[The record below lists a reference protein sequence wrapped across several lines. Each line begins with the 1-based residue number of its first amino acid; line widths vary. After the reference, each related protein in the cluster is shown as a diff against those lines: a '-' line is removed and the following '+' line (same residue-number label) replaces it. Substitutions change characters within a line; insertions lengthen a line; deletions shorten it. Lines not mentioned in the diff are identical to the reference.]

1 MPLISIG
8 ALTLASKE
16 MRDVIILYVQS
27 PEGSRRV
34 IPVVQNI
41 PEHSDLDSEEYKYES
56 KRCHDH
62 YKQLGKFF
70 LKIYFEFYNLC
81 KGLKD

>member
-1 MPLISIG
+1 
-8 ALTLASKE
+8 

-41 PEHSDLDSEEYKYES
+41 PEHSDLDSDEYKYES
-56 KRCHDH
+56 KRCYDH
-62 YKQLGKFF
+62 YKQLGELYPKILFF
-70 LKIYFEFYNLC
+70 CIFM
-81 KGLKD
+81 

>member
-1 MPLISIG
+1 
-8 ALTLASKE
+8 
-16 MRDVIILYVQS
+16 MRDVIILYVKS

-41 PEHSDLDSEEYKYES
+41 PEHADLDSEEYKKES

-62 YKQLGKFF
+62 YKQLGKILIFQ
-70 LKIYFEFYNLC
+70 ISY
-81 KGLKD
+81 